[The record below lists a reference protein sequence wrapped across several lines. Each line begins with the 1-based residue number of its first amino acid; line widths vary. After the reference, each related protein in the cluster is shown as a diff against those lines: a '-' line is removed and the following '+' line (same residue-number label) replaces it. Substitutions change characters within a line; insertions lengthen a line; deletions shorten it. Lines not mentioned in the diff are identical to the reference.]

1 MATIGLIQLPLQ
13 LELISLGSWPLL
25 FIPRVVR
32 IIAGTVSPSAVW
44 YTSLGFVRSGTVDL
58 NTGALRNFG
67 VNGYDW
73 SRIATVHGAGT
84 WAARAYYLYFNASG
98 VDPSSNYV
106 RWYGLPVRCLVY

>member
-67 VNGYDW
+67 INGNGW
-73 SRIATVHGAGT
+73 SRVATVYGAGI
-84 WAARAYYLYFNASG
+84 WDARAYNLGFAPSG
-98 VDPSSNYV
+98 VGPSNNHV
-106 RWYGLPVRCLVY
+106 RWVGLPVRCLVY